1 MNETSV
7 AADEIRSTW
16 ERMAAISPAP
26 SAATVWIAVVAAL
39 ILVLEPHIWRIA
51 RNVVTIVHEGAHL
64 LVAFLVGRRLQSV
77 RLHSDTSGVAVSR
90 GKPTGLGVVAMT
102 FAGYVGPAVLGLGA
116 AWVLGTGHAVAV
128 LWIGVVSIALMLLF
142 VRNLYGLLSLTAVG
156 ALLFALV
163 WFGSQ
168 GQQVFAA
175 YFVTLF
181 MLIAA
186 PRPVLEL
193 QRARWR
199 GRAADSDAD
208 QLARLTRIPA
218 LFWVLL
224 SLALTVGCLAIGG
237 WWIVEPA
244 LVRHF

>member
-1 MNETSV
+1 
-7 AADEIRSTW
+7 
-16 ERMAAISPAP
+16 MAAISPAP
-26 SAATVWIAVVAAL
+26 SAATVWIATLAAL
-39 ILVLEPHIWRIA
+39 VVVLEPHVWRVA

-77 RLHSDTSGVAVSR
+77 RLHSDTSGVAVSS
-90 GKPTGLGVVAMT
+90 GKPTGLGVVLMT
-102 FAGYVGPAVLGLGA
+102 FAGYVGPAILGLGA

-156 ALLFALV
+156 ALLFVLV
-163 WFGSQ
+163 WFGTQ
-168 GQQVFAA
+168 EQQVFAA

-186 PRPVLEL
+186 PKPVLEL
-193 QRARWR
+193 QRARMR
-199 GRAADSDAD
+199 RRAPDSDAD
-208 QLARLTRIPA
+208 QLARLTRVPA
-218 LFWVLL
+218 LFWVA
-224 SLALTVGCLAIGG
+224 LAFAVTAVCLVLGG

-244 LVRHF
+244 FVRHF

>member
-16 ERMAAISPAP
+16 ERMTAISHTP
-26 SAATVWIAVVAAL
+26 SAAIVWIAVLAAL
-39 ILVLEPHIWRIA
+39 VLVLEPHIWRIA

-90 GKPTGLGVVAMT
+90 GKPTGLGVVLMT

-128 LWIGVVSIALMLLF
+128 LWIGVASIALMLLF

-156 ALLFALV
+156 ALLFVLV
-163 WFGSQ
+163 WFGTQ

-199 GRAADSDAD
+199 GRAPDSDAD

-224 SLALTVGCLAIGG
+224 SLALTVGCLVIGG

>member
-1 MNETSV
+1 MNETNT
-7 AADEIRSTW
+7 AADEIQSTW
-16 ERMAAISPAP
+16 ERMSAISPAP
-26 SAATVWIAVVAAL
+26 SAATVWVAVLAAL

-64 LVAFLVGRRLQSV
+64 LVAFLVGRRLKSV
-77 RLHSDTSGVAVSR
+77 RLQSDTSGVAVSS
-90 GKPTGLGVVAMT
+90 GKPTGLGVVLMT

-116 AWVLGTGHAVAV
+116 AWVLGTGHAVAA

-156 ALLFALV
+156 ALLFVLV
-163 WFGSQ
+163 WFGTQ
-168 GQQVFAA
+168 EQQVFAA
-175 YFVTLF
+175 YVITLF

-199 GRAADSDAD
+199 RRAPDSDAD

-218 LFWVLL
+218 MVWVAL
-224 SLALTVGCLAIGG
+224 SLAVTVACLVVGG

-244 LVRHF
+244 IVRHF